1 MPANE
6 FADDTVL
13 ARFLRYAAFDTQSDP
28 ESTAAPSAAKEF
40 ALAAELLEELR
51 GLGLEAFLTDT
62 GIVYGSI
69 PATTGLEDRPAIGM
83 IAHMDTSPDAPG
95 AGVTPQIIRVTGGDI
110 VLNTEKNI
118 VFSVAQFPEILRYT
132 GEDVVFTDGTTLL
145 GADDKAGI
153 AAIMTMAAHLVRNP
167 DIPHARIAI
176 AFTPDEEIG
185 RGSENFDIARFGAA
199 YACTFD
205 GGELGE
211 LESENFNA
219 ASATLTV
226 TGVGVHPG
234 AAKNKMVNAARIAA
248 NFAARLPVDLAPETT
263 EGREGFLHPHEI
275 SGSVT
280 DARVVIL
287 IRDHDKTLFEA
298 KKTFLRDLAA
308 EFAAENPRAGIRLEI
323 TDSYENMRPYVE
335 RTPAVMALVR
345 EAFADAGVTPVELP
359 SRGGTDGA
367 MLSVRGLPCPNIFT
381 GGLNYHGVYECLP
394 VRSLEK
400 AAEVAVALARRSATL
415 ESLL

>member
-185 RGSENFDIARFGAA
+185 RGTENFDIARFGAA

-359 SRGGTDGA
+359 IRGGTDGA

-400 AAEVAVALARRSATL
+400 VAEVAVALARRSATL

>member
-95 AGVTPQIIRVTGGDI
+95 AGVTPQIIRVTG
-110 VLNTEKNI
+110 
-118 VFSVAQFPEILRYT
+118 
-132 GEDVVFTDGTTLL
+132 EDVVFTDGTTLL

-185 RGSENFDIARFGAA
+185 RGTENFDIARFGAA

-359 SRGGTDGA
+359 IRGGTDGA

>member
-176 AFTPDEEIG
+176 AFTPDEEIE
-185 RGSENFDIARFGAA
+185 RGTENFDIARFGAA

-359 SRGGTDGA
+359 IRGGTDGA
-367 MLSVRGLPCPNIFT
+367 MLSVRGLPCPNLFT